1 MIQKIILALVF
12 YAVLVT
18 ANYGIK
24 KSILRLRITMRN
36 ALSDFVSIC
45 SAEALRCLT
54 NLITDPRV
62 SATEL
67 QRPSLKADGLTE
79 TPPDESLHHS
89 GAAIPASNPAD
100 QSVET

>member
-1 MIQKIILALVF
+1 
-12 YAVLVT
+12 
-18 ANYGIK
+18 
-24 KSILRLRITMRN
+24 MRN

-54 NLITDPRV
+54 DLITDPQV

-67 QRPSLKADGLTE
+67 QRPSLKVDGLTE
-79 TPPDESLHHS
+79 TPPDESLHQI

>member
-1 MIQKIILALVF
+1 MIKKLNLALVF

-24 KSILRLRITMRN
+24 KSILRLIITMRN

-45 SAEALRCLT
+45 SAEALRSLIDLT
-54 NLITDPRV
+54 TDPQV

-67 QRPSLKADGLTE
+67 QRPSLRVDGLTE
-79 TPPDESLHHS
+79 TPPDESPHQI

-100 QSVET
+100 R

>member
-1 MIQKIILALVF
+1 MIQKINLALVF
-12 YAVLVT
+12 YAVLVI

-24 KSILRLRITMRN
+24 KIVLGLRMTMRN

-45 SAEALRCLT
+45 SAEALSSIIDLT
-54 NLITDPRV
+54 TYPQV

-67 QRPSLKADGLTE
+67 QRPSLRVDGLTE
-79 TPPDESLHHS
+79 TPPDESPHQI

-100 QSVET
+100 R

>member
-1 MIQKIILALVF
+1 MIKKINLDLVF
-12 YAVLVT
+12 FAVLVT

-24 KSILRLRITMRN
+24 KIILGAGITMRN

-45 SAEALRCLT
+45 SAEALRCLID
-54 NLITDPRV
+54 LITDPQV

-67 QRPSLKADGLTE
+67 QRPSLKVDGLTE
-79 TPPDESLHHS
+79 TPPDESLHQI

>member
-1 MIQKIILALVF
+1 MIKKLNLSLVF

-24 KSILRLRITMRN
+24 KIILGLRIAMRN
-36 ALSDFVSIC
+36 ALSDFSSIC
-45 SAEALRCLT
+45 SAEALRSLT
-54 NLITDPRV
+54 DLITDPQV

-67 QRPSLKADGLTE
+67 QRPSLKAGGSVE
-79 TPPDESLHHS
+79 TPPDEFPHRI
-89 GAAIPASNPAD
+89 GAAIPASNRAD